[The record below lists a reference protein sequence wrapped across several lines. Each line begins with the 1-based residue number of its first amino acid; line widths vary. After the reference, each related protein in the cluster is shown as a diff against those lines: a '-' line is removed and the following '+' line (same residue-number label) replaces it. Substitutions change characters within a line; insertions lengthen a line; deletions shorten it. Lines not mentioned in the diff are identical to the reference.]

1 MARYATARYA
11 VKEAREA
18 IWARRVALFFVQL
31 LILTVL
37 LHRFASLTTPA
48 ALNLIAV
55 SIAGLLIAIAMAVAS
70 IVRIWFG
77 GQTGAAQAFAA
88 ILIACLGLA
97 VPLFYL
103 SHAALLPRLTDV
115 ETTPDEP
122 LDFKM
127 LATMRPA
134 DANPITEPDATA
146 VEAQVNAY
154 PDIGPMVI
162 ERSAPEVFSIVHEAI
177 ERLGWTVVV
186 NEAPGETGIGRI
198 EATDRTLIMGFTDDV
213 LVQVKGDDAHATID
227 VRSVSRYGW
236 HDLGANAARIRKL
249 FDEVTAALEKGE
261 KTVLEQA
268 APKEESADKKD
279 VTKKRAKKSAGK
291 KRSTNRAAPQ
301 PLLSPD

>member
-18 IWARRVALFFVQL
+18 TWARRVALFFVQL

-37 LHRFASLTTPA
+37 LHRFASLVTPV

-55 SIAGLLIAIAMAVAS
+55 SIAGLLIAIAIAVAS

-77 GQTGAAQAFAA
+77 GQTGASQAVAA
-88 ILIACLGLA
+88 IFIACVGLA
-97 VPLFYL
+97 LPGFYL
-103 SHAALLPRLTDV
+103 AKAALLPRLTQI
-115 ETTPDEP
+115 ETTPEEP
-122 LDFKM
+122 LEFKA
-127 LATMRPA
+127 LTAERPA
-134 DANPITEPDATA
+134 DANPIKETDEAE
-146 VEAQVNAY
+146 VEKQVEAY

-177 ERLGWTVVV
+177 DRLGWTIVL
-186 NEAPGETGIGRI
+186 NEAPGETGVGRI

-213 LVQVKGDDAHATID
+213 LVQVKGDDAQATID
-227 VRSVSRYGW
+227 VRSVSRYGMT
-236 HDLGANAARIRKL
+236 DFGANAKRIRKL
-249 FDEVTAALEKGE
+249 FDEVNTALEKGE

-268 APKEESADKKD
+268 VPKEKADEKKD
-279 VTKKRAKKSAGK
+279 TTNKRVKKRGGK
-291 KRSTNRAAPQ
+291 KRSTDRPAAQ